1 MRTLLS
7 GCSFSDYSGWGDVG
21 NHTDPRCW
29 YNILD
34 KKYQLNINNVAFSG
48 RSNREIIHL
57 AKQELLLDSYD
68 LVIVQLTN
76 TNRAW
81 YWREGNPLASAK
93 TSGGKVW
100 NAETKSEEQSLLTI
114 ALEFSNYI
122 NEVERD
128 LTDLIL
134 LQRYLNKTPLIL
146 VNFANFGKVV
156 LDMIKNCPTNDELVP
171 INIYN
176 SRLATLASK
185 LDLTY
190 ATGFTTPFCS
200 ITSDFAD
207 DNAHPGVNSN
217 KQFANLVSNVI
228 DKIL

>member
-7 GCSFSDYSGWGDVG
+7 GCSFSDSSGWGDVG

-34 KKYQLNINNVAFSG
+34 KKYQLNINNVAYG
-48 RSNREIIHL
+48 GHSNKEIIHL
-57 AKQELLLDSYD
+57 AKQEILLDSYD
-68 LVIVQLTN
+68 LVIIQLTS
-76 TNRAW
+76 TNRVW
-81 YWREGNPLASAK
+81 YWRESNPLASAK
-93 TSGGKVW
+93 INGGKVW
-100 NAETKSEEQSLLTI
+100 NAETALEEQSLLTM

-134 LQRYLNKTPLIL
+134 LQQYLNKTPMIL

-156 LDMIKNCPTNDELVP
+156 LNMIKNCPTNNELLP
-171 INIYN
+171 INIYK

-190 ATGFTTPFCS
+190 ATGFTTPFS
-200 ITSDFAD
+200 NISSDFAD
-207 DNAHPGVNSN
+207 DNSHPGVNSN
-217 KQFANLVSNVI
+217 KQFANLVGNVI